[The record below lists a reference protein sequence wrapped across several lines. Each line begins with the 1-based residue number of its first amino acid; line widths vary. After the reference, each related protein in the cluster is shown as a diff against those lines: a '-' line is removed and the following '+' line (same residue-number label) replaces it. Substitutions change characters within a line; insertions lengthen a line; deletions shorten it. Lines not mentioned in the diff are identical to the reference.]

1 MSVRMI
7 QDRLAEYGCRSTLE
21 EEQAL
26 REITQEVVL
35 AALGRTDFY
44 TQAAFQ
50 GSTCLRIFHA
60 LPRFSED
67 LDFALATS
75 NSSFQLGPYLEAV
88 SAELTAY
95 GYALEID
102 ERDKIGVLRMGFLK
116 DDSLGGLLRL
126 GYRPSTGPLRK
137 IRIKLEVDT
146 HPLGGARYDMPIMD
160 FPFAAAVRVFDP
172 PSLLAGKIH
181 ALLCRPYT
189 KGRDWYDFIWY
200 AARKIAINHD
210 LLGSALNQLGPWA
223 GQGVVTNDAWCGRE
237 LEAAIVRLDIEHA
250 REDVRRFIK
259 AAEVRS
265 LDLWSRDF
273 LLAQSR
279 KITGSHSPDRASE

>member
-7 QDRLAEYGCRSTLE
+7 QDRLAGYDCRSALE

-26 REITQEVVL
+26 REITQEIVL
-35 AALGRTDFY
+35 AALGRTDFF
-44 TQAAFQ
+44 QKAAFQ
-50 GSTCLRIFHA
+50 GGTCLRIFHG

-67 LDFALATS
+67 LDFALTDADPGFRLGSYLQGVAT
-75 NSSFQLGPYLEAV
+75 
-88 SAELTAY
+88 ELTAY
-95 GYALEID
+95 GYALEIE
-102 ERDKIGVLRMGFLK
+102 ERGHQGAVRSGFLK

-126 GYRPSTGPLRK
+126 GYRPTTGPLRK

-146 HPLGGARYDMPIMD
+146 NPPGGARYDMPILD
-160 FPFAAAVRVFDP
+160 FPFPSAVRIFDL

-210 LLGSALNQLGPWA
+210 LLSSALNQLGPWA
-223 GQGVVTNDAWCGRE
+223 GQGVTTDDVWCGRA
-237 LEAAIVRLDIEHA
+237 LAVAIGQLDVAKA
-250 REDVRRFIK
+250 REDVRRFLK
-259 AAEVRS
+259 PSEVRS
-265 LDLWSRDF
+265 LDLWSSDF
-273 LLAQSR
+273 LLARNR
-279 KITGSHSPDRASE
+279 KITGHAE

>member
-7 QDRLAEYGCRSTLE
+7 QERLADYGCRSALE

-35 AALGRTDFY
+35 ASLGRSDF
-44 TQAAFQ
+44 FQ
-50 GSTCLRIFHA
+50 KAGFHGGTCLRIFHG

-67 LDFALATS
+67 LDFALA
-75 NSSFQLGPYLEAV
+75 NPDAGFRLGPYLEAV
-88 SAELTAY
+88 AAELTAY

-102 ERDKIGVLRMGFLK
+102 NRDTAGAVRMGFLK

-126 GYRPSTGPLRK
+126 GYRPTTGPMRK

-146 HPLGGARYDMPIMD
+146 NPPAGARYEMAILD
-160 FPFAAAVRVFDP
+160 FPFASAVRVFDL

-181 ALLCRPYT
+181 ALLCREYT

-200 AARKIAINHD
+200 AARKIAINHT
-210 LLGSALNQLGPWA
+210 LLSSALDQLGPWA
-223 GQGVVTNDAWCGRE
+223 GRGIVTDDAWCGRE
-237 LEAAIVRLDIEHA
+237 MAAAIARLDVARA
-250 REDVRRFIK
+250 REDMRRFVK
-259 AAEVRS
+259 PVEVGS
-265 LDLWSRDF
+265 LDLWSHDF
-273 LLAQSR
+273 LQNQNR
-279 KITGSHSPDRASE
+279 KLTGYSQAGT

>member
-7 QDRLAEYGCRSTLE
+7 QDRLGDYGCRSLLE

-35 AALGRTDFY
+35 AALGRTDFFAR
-44 TQAAFQ
+44 AAFH
-50 GSTCLRIFHA
+50 GGTCLRIFHG

-67 LDFALATS
+67 LDFALGES
-75 NSSFQLGPYLEAV
+75 DEGFRLGPYLEAV
-88 SAELTAY
+88 ADELTAY
-95 GYALEID
+95 GYAMEID
-102 ERDKIGVLRMGFLK
+102 ERSKSGAVRAGFLK

-146 HPLGGARYDMPIMD
+146 HPPDGAHYDMPILD
-160 FPFAAAVRVFDP
+160 FPFAAAVRIFDL

-200 AARKIAINHD
+200 SARKIAINHD
-210 LLGSALNQLGPWA
+210 LLGSALDQLGPWA
-223 GQGVVTNDAWCGRE
+223 GQVLVIDNAWCARE
-237 LEAAIVRLDIEHA
+237 LEAAIGRLDIGRA
-250 REDVRRFIK
+250 REDVRRFVK
-259 AAEVRS
+259 PAEVRS
-265 LDLWSRDF
+265 LDLWSREF
-273 LLAQSR
+273 LLAQNR
-279 KITGSHSPDRASE
+279 KLTGQAR

>member
-35 AALGRTDFY
+35 TALGRTDFFA
-44 TQAAFQ
+44 QAAFQ
-50 GSTCLRIFHA
+50 GGTCLRIFHG

-67 LDFALATS
+67 LDFALVAP
-75 NSSFQLGPYLEAV
+75 NPGFLLGPYLEAV
-88 SAELTAY
+88 AAELAAY

-102 ERDKIGVLRMGFLK
+102 ERDKAGAVRTGFLK

-126 GYRPSTGPLRK
+126 GYRPSAGPLRK

-146 HPLGGARYDMPIMD
+146 HPPGGARYDMPIMD

-172 PSLLAGKIH
+172 SSLLAGKIH

-200 AARKIAINHD
+200 AARKITINHD

-223 GQGVVTNDAWCGRE
+223 GQGVVTNNAWCGRE
-237 LEAAIVRLDIEHA
+237 LEAAIGRLDIKAA
-250 REDVRRFIK
+250 REDVRRFVK
-259 AAEVRS
+259 PAEVRS

-273 LLAQSR
+273 LLAQNR
-279 KITGSHSPDRASE
+279 KLTGPHLPDRASE

>member
-7 QDRLAEYGCRSTLE
+7 QDRLADYGCRSALE

-35 AALGRTDFY
+35 AALGRTDFFAR
-44 TQAAFQ
+44 AAFH
-50 GSTCLRIFHA
+50 GGTCLRIFHS

-67 LDFALATS
+67 LDFALGES
-75 NSSFQLGPYLEAV
+75 DEGFRLGPYLETVAD
-88 SAELTAY
+88 ELTAY
-95 GYALEID
+95 GYAMEID
-102 ERDKIGVLRMGFLK
+102 ERSKSGAVRAGFLK

-126 GYRPSTGPLRK
+126 GYSPSTGPLRK

-146 HPLGGARYDMPIMD
+146 HPPDGAHYDMPILD
-160 FPFAAAVRVFDP
+160 FPFAAAVRIFDL

-200 AARKIAINHD
+200 SARKIAINHN
-210 LLGSALNQLGPWA
+210 LLGSALDQLGLWA
-223 GQGVVTNDAWCGRE
+223 GQGLAIDNAWCARE
-237 LEAAIVRLDIEHA
+237 LEAAIRRLDIGRA
-250 REDVRRFIK
+250 REDVRRFVK
-259 AAEVRS
+259 PAEVRS
-265 LDLWSRDF
+265 LDLWSREF
-273 LLAQSR
+273 LLAQNR
-279 KITGSHSPDRASE
+279 KLTGQA

>member
-7 QDRLAEYGCRSTLE
+7 QDRLADYGCRSALE

-35 AALGRTDFY
+35 AALGRTDFF

-50 GSTCLRIFHA
+50 GGTCLRIFHG

-67 LDFALATS
+67 LDFTLATT
-75 NSSFQLGPYLEAV
+75 NFSFQLGPYLETI
-88 SAELTAY
+88 SAELTAF

-102 ERDKIGVLRMGFLK
+102 ERDKAGAVRTGFLK

-126 GYRPSTGPLRK
+126 GYRSSTGPLRK

-146 HPLGGARYDMPIMD
+146 HPPEGARYHMPILD

-210 LLGSALNQLGPWA
+210 LLSSALDQLGPWA
-223 GQGVVTNDAWCGRE
+223 GQGVATNDAWCGRE
-237 LEAAIVRLDIEHA
+237 LQATIRRLDIEHA
-250 REDVRRFIK
+250 REDVRRFVK
-259 AAEVRS
+259 PAEIRS
-265 LDLWSRDF
+265 LELWSEDF
-273 LLAQSR
+273 LIAQNRKLTGLA
-279 KITGSHSPDRASE
+279 

>member
-7 QDRLAEYGCRSTLE
+7 QDRLSDYGCRSTLE

-35 AALGRTDFY
+35 AALGRTDFF

-50 GSTCLRIFHA
+50 GGTCLRIFHG

-67 LDFALATS
+67 LDFALANADS
-75 NSSFQLGPYLEAV
+75 GFQLGPYLEAV
-88 SAELTAY
+88 AVELTAY

-102 ERDKIGVLRMGFLK
+102 NRDTAGAMRMGFLK
-116 DDSLGGLLRL
+116 DNSLGGLLRL
-126 GYRPSTGPLRK
+126 GYRPSTGPMRK

-146 HPLGGARYDMPIMD
+146 NPPAGARYDTAILD
-160 FPFAAAVRVFDP
+160 FPFASAVRVFDL

-181 ALLCRPYT
+181 ALLCREYT

-200 AARKIAINHD
+200 AARKIAINHA
-210 LLGSALNQLGPWA
+210 LLSASLDQLGPWA
-223 GQGVVTNDAWCGRE
+223 GHGIATDDAWCGHE
-237 LEAAIVRLDIEHA
+237 MAAVIARLDVERA
-250 REDVRRFIK
+250 REDVRRFVK
-259 AAEVRS
+259 LAEVGS
-265 LDLWSRDF
+265 LDLWSREF
-273 LLAQSR
+273 LQNQNRKLTGYPPSR
-279 KITGSHSPDRASE
+279 T